1 MTVEIHSRFQVYIY
15 IYLVYKRVSVKELLE
30 YIFIK
35 FPLYRYNVTREIP
48 QSIGGAKEE
57 RLE

>member
-1 MTVEIHSRFQVYIY
+1 MTIEIHSQIY

-35 FPLYRYNVTREIP
+35 FSLYRYNVTREIP